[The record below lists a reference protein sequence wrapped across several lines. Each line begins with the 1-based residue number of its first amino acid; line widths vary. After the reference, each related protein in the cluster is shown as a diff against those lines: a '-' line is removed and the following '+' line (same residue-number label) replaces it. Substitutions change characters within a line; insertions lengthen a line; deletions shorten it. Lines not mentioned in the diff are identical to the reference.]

1 MSNTIA
7 YAVKYLEM
15 LDRVYKESSVTSIL
29 EAAASKYRFSS
40 ADEKT
45 IYLRTLALQGLG
57 DYSRSS
63 GYDSGDATVAW
74 NAHTFAID
82 RSKKFNLDAMDAKEA
97 YQTIAELGAEFERVH
112 VAPEIDAYRFEK
124 ICSLCSVDVTADL
137 TDDTSIAAIDTGVTT
152 LDDAEVPREGRVLF
166 VSNTM
171 YSYMKQSNEHFNVRI
186 SSQPNNGMI
195 NRNIQMFDDMPIVRV
210 PVARFYNDFD
220 FTASGAGGFTPAAG
234 SKKINFMI
242 VYAPEIIAVKKHVA
256 PKIIAPDTNQS
267 YDGWTYFY
275 RLYHDLF
282 IPTNKLS
289 GCYIHKM
296 SS

>member
-1 MSNTIA
+1 MGNTVA
-7 YAVKYLEM
+7 YANKYLEM
-15 LDRVYKESSVTSIL
+15 LDRVYKENSVTSIL
-29 EAAASKYRFSS
+29 EAAASKYKFSS
-40 ADEKT
+40 SDEKT

-57 DYSRSS
+57 DYSRAS

-124 ICSLCSVDVTADL
+124 ICTLCNVDVTADL
-137 TDDTSIAAIDTGVTT
+137 SDDTSIAAIDTGIET
-152 LDDAEVPREGRVLF
+152 LDDAEVPKEGRVLF
-166 VSNTM
+166 VSNKMHT
-171 YSYMKQSNEHFNVRI
+171 YMKQSNEHFNVRI
-186 SSQPNNGMI
+186 SQQNNGVV
-195 NRNIQMFDDMPIVRV
+195 NRNIEMFDDMPIVKV
-210 PVARFYNDFD
+210 PSARFYNNFD
-220 FTASGAGGFTPAAG
+220 FAASGAGGFAPAGG

-242 VYAPEIIAVKKHVA
+242 VYAPEVIAVKKHVA
-256 PKIIAPDTNQS
+256 PKIIDPANNQT

-289 GCYIHKM
+289 GVYIHKM